1 MEQML
6 LSKRDATIR
15 STDEQVS
22 VLLEL
27 YDSEDRARLLH
38 LSADFVRPRVDEL
51 KGLRAY
57 LRSRLAEKD
66 LLPKKQDSETVS
78 WDFLVDR
85 IQGMLEQ
92 QPASIPLAEEHKLL
106 ELLDEMLKL
115 NIAADENVQEGRAA
129 TNAAIHKLHQVE
141 RTTP

>member
-27 YDSEDRARLLH
+27 YDSEDRARLLD

-51 KGLRAY
+51 KELRAD

-78 WDFLVDR
+78 WDFLVDK

-106 ELLDEMLKL
+106 ELLDEMLQL
-115 NIAADENVQEGRAA
+115 NNTTDANVQKGRAA
-129 TNAAIHKLHQVE
+129 TNAAIRRLQQGE
-141 RTTP
+141 CTTP